1 MALSIIEKVREFL
14 IGNLVTFEDDLE
26 LDDNDNFFEL
36 GFVDSS
42 FAMQLVSFV
51 EEEFNITV
59 TNEDLDLAN
68 FSSISRIVQ
77 FIEKKKN

>member
-1 MALSIIEKVREFL
+1 MSVIEKVREFISSNL
-14 IGNLVTFEDDLE
+14 IAFEESLE

-59 TNEDLDLAN
+59 SNEDLDLAN

-77 FIEKKKN
+77 FVEKKKS

>member
-1 MALSIIEKVREFL
+1 LSITEKVREFL
-14 IGNLVTFEDDLE
+14 MGNLATFEDDLE
-26 LDDNDNFFEL
+26 LADGDNFFEL

-51 EEEFNITV
+51 EEEFDITV
-59 TNEDLDLAN
+59 TNEDLDLVN
-68 FSSISRIVQ
+68 FSSIKRIVQ

>member
-1 MALSIIEKVREFL
+1 VS
-14 IGNLVTFEDDLE
+14 NLVTFEDDLK
-26 LDDNDNFFEL
+26 LHDDDNFFEL

-51 EEEFNITV
+51 EEEFNLTV

-68 FSSISRIVQ
+68 FSTIKRIVQ
-77 FIEKKKN
+77 FIEKKKS

>member
-1 MALSIIEKVREFL
+1 LSIIEKVREFL

-26 LDDNDNFFEL
+26 LDDNGNFFEL

-59 TNEDLDLAN
+59 NNEDLDLAN
-68 FSSISRIVQ
+68 FNSISRIVQ